1 MNELI
6 LVKQFGGILQFFRDP
21 HVTITTDNCTEAFHT
36 IQDET
41 SAAKNN
47 KHQNWSTCY
56 SY

>member
-47 KHQNWSTCY
+47 KHQN
-56 SY
+56 